1 LLCGVVPV
9 PVVAVRDF
17 RVPGVLVIAG
27 EFVTGTVF
35 ERCNDAGNCG
45 IREWRFEG
53 VLWLLSLLQVT
64 ELS

>member
-1 LLCGVVPV
+1 
-9 PVVAVRDF
+9 VAVREF